1 MVRSENCAMPAAQ
14 RIYLDHHATT
24 PCDPRVVEAMLPYLT
39 EHYGNAASR
48 THVFGWE
55 AGEAV
60 DRARAQVAALIGASA
75 REIVFTSGATE
86 SNNLAILGVA
96 RRRGERGGHV
106 ITCRTEH
113 PAVLDPCRALEKRG
127 FRVTELDVDGEGRI
141 CAEQLESALEPD
153 TLLISIMHANNE
165 IGVIHD
171 LAEIGR
177 PARGREVVLHSD
189 AAQSAGRIEVD
200 VDALNVDLLSLSAHK
215 LYGPKGIGA
224 LYLRG
229 GVRRT
234 RLEPLQYGGGHEH
247 GLRSGTVPVALCVA
261 FGAACEIAATEL
273 REESARI
280 GALRDRLWQTLSG
293 ALPGLR
299 RNGPADGLPGNLNLS
314 IEGIEGE
321 ALLMA
326 LPEIA
331 ISSGSACTSAKAQP
345 SHVLR
350 AIGLSLAQ
358 SLASLRFGLGRFT
371 TEAEVDRA
379 AARVIEQVRRLR
391 S

>member
-1 MVRSENCAMPAAQ
+1 
-14 RIYLDHHATT
+14 
-24 PCDPRVVEAMLPYLT
+24 MLPYLT
-39 EHYGNAASR
+39 ERYGNAASR

-75 REIVFTSGATE
+75 REVVFTSGATE
-86 SNNLAILGVA
+86 SNNLAIQGVA
-96 RRRGERGGHV
+96 RARRERGDHI

-113 PAVLDPCRALEKRG
+113 PAVLDPCRALGKQG
-127 FRVTELDVDGEGRI
+127 FRLTELPVDGEGRI
-141 CAEQLESALEPD
+141 RSEQIESAIEPA
-153 TLLISIMHANNE
+153 TVLISIMHANNE

-171 LAEIGR
+171 LAAIGR
-177 PARGREVVLHSD
+177 LARSRGIVLHSD
-189 AAQSAGRIEVD
+189 AAQSAGKLEID
-200 VDALNVDLLSLSAHK
+200 VEAMNVDLLSLTAHK
-215 LYGPKGIGA
+215 LYGPKGVGA

-229 GVRRT
+229 GVRQL

-247 GLRSGTVPVALCVA
+247 GLRSGTLPVALCVA
-261 FGAACEIAATEL
+261 FGTACEIAAAEL
-273 REESARI
+273 GEESARV
-280 GALRDRLWQTLSG
+280 GALRDRLWERLSE

-299 RNGPADGLPGNLNLS
+299 RNGPADGLSGNLNLS
-314 IEGIEGE
+314 VEGIEGE

-331 ISSGSACTSAKAQP
+331 LSSGSACTSAKAQP

-350 AIGLSLAQ
+350 ALGLSLSQ

-371 TEAEVDRA
+371 SEAEVDLA
-379 AARVIEQVRRLR
+379 AARLIEQVQRLR
-391 S
+391 RAWM